1 MRKTLLPEIGLLVID
16 QLAAE
21 EDWQIKWEDAHHIRA
36 LANCALTCKDWLHRS
51 RINLYRSLYV
61 HSNTSLPCL
70 YSTFALHQFLRRLVQ
85 TVKVD
90 IRRRDR
96 DGVPFHEVLLFMRKV
111 LYPLPCRL
119 VIIPGNTRDLPMF
132 SMNNMTRK
140 CLPLFSRV
148 ICELCITNITIS
160 HLLLLLRNLPH
171 ISVLKHGHI
180 LDDPPGAR
188 KNLVYPRHLNL
199 STFHVCNQSSLPL
212 LPMLILG
219 YIRTFLGP
227 PLGTH
232 TAISSSLPF
241 SSCVTRH

>member
-16 QLAAE
+16 ELGAE
-21 EDWQIKWEDAHHIRA
+21 EDSQIEWKDAHHIRA

-132 SMNNMTRK
+132 PMNNMTRK

-148 ICELCITNITIS
+148 ISELCITDVTKS
-160 HLLLLLRNLPH
+160 HLLFLLRNLPH
-171 ISVLKHGHI
+171 ISVLKYRHI
-180 LDDPPGAR
+180 HDDPGVT
-188 KNLVYPRHLNL
+188 KNLVYPHHLNL

-212 LPMLILG
+212 LPMLIIG
-219 YIRTFLGP
+219 YIRPFPRL
-227 PLGTH
+227 PLGTQM
-232 TAISSSLPF
+232 ILSSLPF